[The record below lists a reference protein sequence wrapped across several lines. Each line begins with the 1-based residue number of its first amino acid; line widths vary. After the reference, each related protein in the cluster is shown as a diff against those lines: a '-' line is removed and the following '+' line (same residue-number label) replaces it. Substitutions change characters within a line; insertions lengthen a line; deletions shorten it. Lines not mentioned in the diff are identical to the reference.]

1 MGREGKRW
9 ASLQEPH
16 YAQTTQRRAGIQD
29 RQGLLRP
36 RRPRSASCRHGLALL
51 GAHDG
56 EKKKK
61 RFGRGQRV
69 TRGIPFRGVRSTVIP
84 AQAGIYSLLQP
95 SQTLR
100 TPEFLRLETLSRYVF
115 RSV

>member
-36 RRPRSASCRHGLALL
+36 RRPRSAPRRHGLALL

-56 EKKKK
+56 ETPAL
-61 RFGRGQRV
+61 RFRRGHQV
-69 TRGIPFRGVRSTVIP
+69 IRGISFRGVRSTVIP

-95 SQTLR
+95 LQTLR
-100 TPEFLRLETLSRYVF
+100 RPEFLRLETLSRYVF

>member
-9 ASLQEPH
+9 ASPQGPH
-16 YAQTTQRRAGIQD
+16 DAQTTQRRAGVQD

-36 RRPRSASCRHGLALL
+36 RRPRSAPRRLGLALL

-56 EKKKK
+56 ETPAL
-61 RFGRGQRV
+61 RFRRV
-69 TRGIPFRGVRSTVIP
+69 QQVIRRISFRGIRTTVIP

-115 RSV
+115 